1 MSSEETRHDNEVV
14 VRINNVSKSFKLPHE
29 QHSGLKQV
37 ITGVLSRKHK
47 RGYEVQHALKGVS
60 FEVEKGDFFGIVGR
74 NGSGKSTLLKTLSG
88 IYEPDSGSVEV
99 NGSLVPFIE
108 LGVGFNPELTGRE
121 NVFLNGAL
129 LGFTHKQVASMYNE
143 IVSFAELEKF
153 MDQKLKNYSSG
164 MQVRLAFS
172 IAIRA
177 KSDILVLDEVLAVG
191 DEAFQRKCND
201 YFDKIK
207 RDKDQ
212 TVILVTHSMEAV
224 KKYCNK
230 AILIKGGDVIAQGDP
245 QEIANEYTL
254 ENVVDGHS
262 GKADRTTQ
270 PDTGVSNVKIQLL
283 SEKIVDEKGKIE
295 FSIEYDV
302 TKNINTVPA
311 LTISDIDRN
320 IWLQNDNL
328 WNDIVKGEGH
338 HKVVYSCNLP
348 HYVNNC
354 VVDIRASIWSDKEEV
369 LGFVSEKY
377 VPSVV
382 IRRKGIANKH
392 EEGVATGLLFLN
404 GDWRVVK

>member
-1 MSSEETRHDNEVV
+1 MREL
-14 VRINNVSKSFKLPHE
+14 NVEPAVEISHISKEFVLP
-29 QHSGLKQV
+29 QSKATSLKQAAV
-37 ITGVLSRKHK
+37 NIVRDNKKTTQKVLNDI
-47 RGYEVQHALKGVS
+47 S
-60 FEVEKGDFFGIVGR
+60 FTINKGDFFGIVGR
-74 NGSGKSTLLKTLSG
+74 NGSGKSTLLKLIAG
-88 IYEPDSGSVEV
+88 IYTPDKGEINI

-108 LGVGFNPELTGRE
+108 LGVGFNEELTGRD
-121 NVFLNGAL
+121 NIFLNGAL
-129 LGFTHKQVASMYNE
+129 LGYTHKQMDEMYDE
-143 IVSFAELEKF
+143 IVDFAEIGPF

-177 KSDILVLDEVLAVG
+177 KADILILDEVLAVG

-207 RDKDQ
+207 RDKNQ

-224 KKYCNK
+224 KKYCNR
-230 AILIKGGDVIAQGDP
+230 ALLIKDGDIIAQGDP

-254 ENVVDGHS
+254 NNVVGNHLGEASS
-262 GKADRTTQ
+262 GDQT
-270 PDTGVSNVKIQLL
+270 DTGVNNVRIKLL
-283 SEKIVDEKGKIE
+283 SDNIVDEKGKIE

-328 WNDIVKGEGH
+328 WNNIVKGKGH

-348 HYVNNC
+348 RYVNDC
-354 VVDIRASIWSDKEEV
+354 VVDIRASIWSDKEEA
-369 LGFVSEKY
+369 LGFVGEEY
-377 VPSVV
+377 VPKVV
-382 IRRKGIANKH
+382 IRRRGMANKH
-392 EEGVATGLLFLN
+392 EEGVATGLLFLS
-404 GDWRVVK
+404 GDWKITK